1 MCCNF
6 EILSSPPIKQNHKAA
21 VACLASGCRVM
32 LPQSEGAASGKKRED
47 RASSSCCFMTHNYC
61 WRYNCQSTGQKSN
74 CRACADQSVGSLFL
88 LCNIYLGH
96 FWFLFARAAFS
107 LSLSISFF
115 QSFILCFFRASM
127 KSKQIRPNVKA
138 TRLRVHIPAMSFPSY
153 LRHAGAAA
161 AMV

>member
-1 MCCNF
+1 MPRDVTAERRCS
-6 EILSSPPIKQNHKAA
+6 L
-21 VACLASGCRVM
+21 
-32 LPQSEGAASGKKRED
+32 GKKRED

-74 CRACADQSVGSLFL
+74 WRACADQSVGSLFL

-96 FWFLFARAAFS
+96 SCFLFAKAALS

-115 QSFILCFFRASM
+115 QSFLLCFFRASM

>member
-1 MCCNF
+1 MPRDVTAERRCS
-6 EILSSPPIKQNHKAA
+6 L
-21 VACLASGCRVM
+21 
-32 LPQSEGAASGKKRED
+32 GKKRED

-74 CRACADQSVGSLFL
+74 WRACADQSVGSLFL

-96 FWFLFARAAFS
+96 SCFLLAKAAFS

-115 QSFILCFFRASM
+115 QSFLPCFFRASM

-138 TRLRVHIPAMSFPSY
+138 TRLRVHIPAMSFPLIYATPERPPPWYDNPSWDSVAS
-153 LRHAGAAA
+153 RQQI
-161 AMV
+161 